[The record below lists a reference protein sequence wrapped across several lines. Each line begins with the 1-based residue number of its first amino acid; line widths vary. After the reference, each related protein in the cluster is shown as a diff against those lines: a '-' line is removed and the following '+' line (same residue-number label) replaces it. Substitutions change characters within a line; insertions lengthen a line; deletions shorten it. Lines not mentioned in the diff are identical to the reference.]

1 MAVRL
6 LTPQKIVNLSSDPG
20 SGTSGE
26 LYYNT
31 VEGRY
36 KYYNG
41 SEWIPVGANSGIN
54 SFTTISTPEGTGPV
68 ADLVS
73 DTLTL
78 LATNGMSIS
87 GSSVNDSVL
96 FSTNATPLDTSL
108 TIVKRDESNSFDIS
122 AIDFTTN
129 ASITASIARVRWDDG
144 DGTLS
149 FGLKGG
155 NVDLKIGQEEV
166 ALCYN
171 GTGGTLTK
179 GTVVYIN
186 GSQGQRPAL
195 AKSNASSES
204 TSSKTFG
211 IVVENINNGAEG
223 YVSTFGIVKGLN
235 TLSLSEGSPIW
246 LSTTAGEITSTPPT
260 QPNHT
265 VFLGY
270 CVRSHAS
277 SGQIFVNIQN
287 GYEIQELHNVKVASV
302 AANDILIYSASTG
315 LWENKNIITAITNLD
330 GASSGIDAD
339 LLDGQHGSYYAPISS
354 PSFSGVPTAPTAVT
368 GTSTTQIATTAFV
381 QEAVAAGGGGGGGG
395 GGGISTEVALSNSW
409 WLGA

>member
-54 SFTTISTPEGTGPV
+54 SFTTISTPEGTSPV

-87 GSSVNDSVL
+87 GSSINDSVL